1 MTEAPIRETAVFAA
15 LALAAHYFPQAVE
28 GDPRAAAPFAAAAFL
43 VSGKYQAWD
52 RWKSLPHEEK
62 QRIAMVGSIAP
73 GDLSEHRAFS
83 VAARSILAPVTTGQ
97 ADETSTVA
105 AFELVGDN
113 PFTADAALP
122 RVGGDL
128 LEYIDRQI
136 VRFRRPSARSKPLDF
151 AGPGTWATG
160 EIFVKEVGQ
169 VHGRL
174 TIPVY
179 PQFTEPLGH
188 DQLPHVSTVP
198 YLANLRIPTHELLG
212 LAEKIDGR
220 YPPEKRYLHR
230 TLTQL
235 FDVLQTTD
243 TVSAREALTLTAGG
257 LEIFNAPTGTGK
269 SVLVRVMAAWFAVH
283 DLRVAIVLPDI
294 KACLAAT
301 WNVRGDLAHL
311 HHTGVTDHESTCAHL
326 MSSSGMHDRAL
337 KLASLIDEDP
347 DAPGEWSERGERDVD
362 PLAYGCAQKTF
373 LEATGDYP
381 PGREPCLS
389 LYRQGVGSAACPWIP
404 TCGKFAPVYEA
415 CAANVIIMNHYVF
428 MQGSLRIGVNLD
440 GRPVR
445 SMTAAEFALRTCHAV
460 LVDEVD
466 QFQSRAVDKCASE
479 VILHSRRHWSAAPQ
493 EMDTDA
499 KRLRIDD
506 EHSLLPAISHVR
518 LMAEFLL
525 LSICKNALSLH
536 ATEDDRAQAR
546 IPDQTSSRWHLAR
559 GRDRALIR
567 LLWPDADADAAD
579 ASDIPAEVFQ
589 RLNALMPARY
599 QRHDPLDA
607 QASPLDEPGWDDV
620 QRALSA
626 LVAPRG
632 EHLLDMVKLELHEL
646 LEDRVKDPH
655 RRAQAINLL
664 VTRAAMIEL
673 DEALSELQD
682 KAQDFRSSGLRSAQ
696 KIADDLQMTAITS
709 VLPLG
714 MLGRSITGYRV
725 TGLDDKEKNAT
736 LVAQTI
742 AGDPHTFTAEL
753 GGVVSL
759 ILAGMERPVM
769 GLSATAY
776 FPQAVREHLHAPVR
790 WWMTDAQAKSIRARK
805 HRIDYGEGH
814 PLFGEP
820 IKISGVHPS
829 RKKDALIELGS
840 NLYDQY
846 IHRELERTAAKD
858 PDRAHVL
865 VVANSYQQC
874 AWLARGIAQA
884 GRYSGGLCVAVRAQ
898 DRHSIDP
905 DLPRD
910 NIAVRLTAEEFEDFP
925 QHGKILVVPLSLIA
939 RGLNIVAGTRSAVR
953 SVYLCVR
960 PLALLSEPAEMYA
973 SINAAGLRAL
983 PVGGSPDPSQALAH
997 AREAAWERLALLLRT
1012 AAQFTSMHKSL
1023 QEEIVAGMIVD
1034 LIQLAGRARRG
1045 GTEAVLHMVDYAF
1058 HEDTWS
1064 ADLETVLRRIHSQWT
1079 PQVRQQMNALYGEAL
1094 NAFLSYAGIEPHEP
1108 GQPGNGRE
1116 EDA

>member
-1 MTEAPIRETAVFAA
+1 MSDTPIGETAVFAA
-15 LALAAHYFPQAVE
+15 LALAAHYFPREVA
-28 GDPRAAAPFAAAAFL
+28 GDVRGAAPFAQAAFL
-43 VSGKYQAWD
+43 VSGKYQAWA
-52 RWKSLPHEEK
+52 RWKSLPHDEK
-62 QRIAMVGSIAP
+62 QRIAAVCSIASS
-73 GDLSEHRAFS
+73 DLADVRTFS
-83 VAARSILAPVTTGQ
+83 VAARSLLAPLNTDVPDGT
-97 ADETSTVA
+97 APIA
-105 AFELVGDN
+105 LFELVGDT

-128 LEYIDRQI
+128 LHYVDRQLA
-136 VRFRRPSARSKPLDF
+136 RFRRPSARPKPPEF

-169 VHGRL
+169 VHGRIV
-174 TIPVY
+174 IPAY
-179 PQFTEPLGH
+179 PQFREPLNH
-188 DQLPHVSTVP
+188 DQLPHVSTAP
-198 YLANLRIPTHELLG
+198 YLADLPIPTSELLD
-212 LAEKIDGR
+212 LAKKIDLR
-220 YPPEKRYLHR
+220 YPEEKRYLHR
-230 TLTQL
+230 TLRQL

-243 TVSAREALTLTAGG
+243 TVSPKDALTLTAGG
-257 LEIFNAPTGTGK
+257 MEIFHAPTGTGK
-269 SVLVRVMAAWFAVH
+269 SVMVRVMGSWFAVNG
-283 DLRVAIVLPDI
+283 LRVAVVLPDI

-301 WNVRGDLAHL
+301 WNVREDLAHL
-311 HHTGVTDHESTCAHL
+311 HRLGVVADKSTCAHL
-326 MSSSGMHDRAL
+326 MSSSGMHERARKNVL
-337 KLASLIDEDP
+337 LLNEDP
-347 DAPGEWSERGERDVD
+347 DSPGEWGERAERDVD

-381 PGREPCLS
+381 PAREPCLS
-389 LYRQGVGSAACPWIP
+389 LHKQGVGSAACPWIP

-415 CAANVIIMNHYVF
+415 STANVVIMNHYVF
-428 MQGSLRIGVNLD
+428 MQGNLRIGMNQD

-445 SMTAAEFALRTCHAV
+445 SLTAAEFALRTCHAV

-479 VILHSRRHWSAAPQ
+479 IILHSRRHWSAAPQ

-506 EHSLLPAISHVR
+506 EHNLLPAVSHVR

-525 LSICKNALSLH
+525 LNICKNALSLH

-546 IPDQTSSRWHLAR
+546 IPDQTSTRWHLAR
-559 GRDRALIR
+559 GRDRTLIR
-567 LLWPDADADAAD
+567 LLWPDADPLEET
-579 ASDIPAEVFQ
+579 DIPAELFQ

-599 QRHDPLDA
+599 QRLDPLTGQVSLLEPVWNEVREA
-607 QASPLDEPGWDDV
+607 LD
-620 QRALSA
+620 A

-632 EHLLDMVKLELHEL
+632 EHLLDTVKLELHRL
-646 LEDRVKDPH
+646 LEDSVKDPH
-655 RRAQAINLL
+655 QRAQAINLL
-664 VTRAAMIEL
+664 VTRTAMIEL
-673 DEALSELQD
+673 DEALSELRE
-682 KAQDFRSSGLRSAQ
+682 KAHDYRSSGLRSAQ
-696 KIADDLQMTAITS
+696 RIVDNLQTTAVSS

-714 MLGRSITGYRV
+714 TLGRAITGYRV
-725 TGLDDKEKNAT
+725 TGLDDREKNAA

-753 GGVVSL
+753 GGIVSL
-759 ILAGMERPVM
+759 ILAGTERPVM

-820 IKISGVHPS
+820 IKVSGTHSS
-829 RKKDALIELGS
+829 RKKDALIELGG

-846 IHRELERTAAKD
+846 IHSELERTAVKD

-884 GRYSGGLCVAVRAQ
+884 GRYSGGLCVAVRAGE
-898 DRHSIDP
+898 RHSANP
-905 DLPRD
+905 ELPRE
-910 NIAVRLTAEEFEDFP
+910 NIAARLTAEQFEEFP

-939 RGLNIVAGTRSAVR
+939 RGLNIVVGIRSAVR

-960 PLALLSEPAEMYA
+960 PLALLNEPAEMYG

-983 PVGGSPDPSQALAH
+983 PTGGSSNPFQALAD
-997 AREAAWERLALLLRT
+997 ARDAAWERLALLLRT
-1012 AAQFTSMHKSL
+1012 APQFTAMHKSL
-1023 QEEIVAGMIVD
+1023 QEEVVAGMIVD

-1064 ADLETVLRRIHSQWT
+1064 ADLETVLRRIHSKWT
-1079 PQVRQQMNALYGEAL
+1079 PEIRQQMNNLYGEAL
-1094 NAFLSYAGIEPHEP
+1094 NAFLSYAGIDPHEP
-1108 GQPGNGRE
+1108 GQPG
-1116 EDA
+1116 A

>member
-1 MTEAPIRETAVFAA
+1 MNEAPIRETAVLAA
-15 LALAAHYFPQAVE
+15 LALAAHYFPQKVE
-28 GDPRAAAPFAAAAFL
+28 GDPRAAAPFAEAAFL
-43 VSGKYQAWD
+43 VSGKYQAWN
-52 RWKSLPHEEK
+52 RWKGLPHSEK
-62 QRIAMVGSIAP
+62 QRISMVCSIAP
-73 GDLSEHRAFS
+73 GELSEHRAFS
-83 VAARSILAPVTTGQ
+83 IAARAILAPMSTGQ
-97 ADETSTVA
+97 ADETSTMA
-105 AFELVGDN
+105 AFELVGKN

-128 LEYIDRQI
+128 LEYVDRQI
-136 VRFRRPSARSKPLDF
+136 ARFRRPSARPKPLDF
-151 AGPGTWATG
+151 AGPGTWSTG

-174 TIPVY
+174 TIPAY

-188 DQLPHVSTVP
+188 DRLPHVSTVP
-198 YLANLRIPTHELLG
+198 YLPNVPIPTRELLH
-212 LAEKIDGR
+212 LAEKIDLR
-220 YPPEKRYLHR
+220 YPPDKRYLHR
-230 TLTQL
+230 TLSQL
-235 FDVLQTTD
+235 FAVLQTTD
-243 TVSAREALTLTAGG
+243 TVSAREALTLAAGG
-257 LEIFNAPTGTGK
+257 LEIFHAPTGTGK
-269 SVLVRVMAAWFAVH
+269 SVLVRVMAAWFAVN
-283 DLRVAIVLPDI
+283 DRRVAIILPDI

-311 HHTGVTDHESTCAHL
+311 HRSGITTREPTCAHL

-337 KLASLIDEDP
+337 KLASLIDEEP
-347 DAPGEWSERGERDVD
+347 DAPGEWGERGERDLD

-389 LYRQGVGSAACPWIP
+389 LHRQGVGSAACPWIP

-415 CAANVIIMNHYVF
+415 CAANVVIMNHYVF
-428 MQGSLRIGVNLD
+428 MQGTLRIGVNLD
-440 GRPVR
+440 SRPVR

-460 LVDEVD
+460 LLDEVD
-466 QFQSRAVDKCASE
+466 QFQSRAIDKCASE
-479 VILHSRRHWSAAPQ
+479 VVLHSRRHWSAAPQ

-525 LSICKNALSLH
+525 LNICKNALSLH

-559 GRDRALIR
+559 GRDRTLIR
-567 LLWPDADADAAD
+567 LLWPDADLADA
-579 ASDIPAEVFQ
+579 DIPAEMFQ

-599 QRHDPLDA
+599 QRDDPLGA
-607 QASPLDEPGWDDV
+607 QVSLLEPDWDDV
-620 QRALSA
+620 RRALSV

-646 LEDRVKDPH
+646 LKDCVEDPH
-655 RRAQAINLL
+655 RRAQTINLL
-664 VTRAAMIEL
+664 VTRATMIEL

-682 KAQDFRSSGLRSAQ
+682 RARDFRSSGLRSAQ
-696 KIADDLQMTAITS
+696 KILDDLQTTAITS

-725 TGLDDKEKNAT
+725 TGLDDKEKNAA

-753 GGVVSL
+753 GGIVSL
-759 ILAGMERPVM
+759 TLAGMERPVM

-820 IKISGVHPS
+820 IKISGLHPS

-865 VVANSYQQC
+865 VVANSYEQC
-874 AWLARGIAQA
+874 ALLARGIAQA
-884 GRYSGGLCVAVRAQ
+884 GRYNGGLCVAVRAQ

-910 NIAVRLTAEEFEDFP
+910 NIAVRLTSEEFEDFP
-925 QHGKILVVPLSLIA
+925 KHGKILVVPLSLIA
-939 RGLNIVAGTRSAVR
+939 RGLNIVVGTRSAVR

-960 PLALLSEPAEMYA
+960 PLALLSEPAEMYG

-983 PVGGSPDPSQALAH
+983 PADGSPVPSQALAR
-997 AREAAWERLALLLRT
+997 ARDSAWERLALLLRT
-1012 AAQFTSMHKSL
+1012 AAQFTSIHKSL

-1064 ADLETVLRRIHSQWT
+1064 ADLETVLRRVHSQWT
-1079 PQVRQQMNALYGEAL
+1079 PQVRTQMNNLYGEAL
-1094 NAFLSYAGIEPHEP
+1094 NAFLSYAGIETHEP
-1108 GQPGNGRE
+1108 GQPG
-1116 EDA
+1116 D